1 MRFLGRVR
9 AARRGLSRKGY
20 GLGLAVIAALG
31 FAAAGTALAPRA
43 LDAAYLLVHQ
53 ADPVALADRAVM
65 AKFDPAVAQHEIE
78 TALAADDIDLA
89 NSFLDLARDQKI
101 PLDQALVARVD
112 AANSAAAVAVRTTKN
127 FAEGLV
133 TGEPR
138 DAVGLAG
145 TALGDL
151 FVFGDIR
158 DALREG
164 SRLAA
169 GEEAD
174 ELILGLAGVG
184 LAVTA
189 GTYASLG
196 VGSPARIGVSL
207 LKGARKAGRLG
218 EKLGAA
224 LGRSLRNAAERS
236 GLARLASS
244 ASLLHPAAAMRAAR
258 DAVKLDRAGGVLRLM
273 EDTGRVQA
281 KAGTRAAMDGLKI
294 AERPQDMARLARL
307 AEKKGSKTRAIL
319 KLGGRAALTVTT
331 ALLTLANWSFS
342 ALIML
347 FGFLVAAKTTT
358 ERLTWH
364 WIRWGKARKARR
376 LLRAQRGHERQAR
389 ERRALPTPV
398 ACAA

>member
-1 MRFLGRVR
+1 MRFLGRLYR
-9 AARRGLSRKGY
+9 IRRRLPGWNAWGLA
-20 GLGLAVIAALG
+20 LAVIAAAG
-31 FAAAGTALAPRA
+31 FGAAGVALAPRG

-53 ADPVALADRAVM
+53 DDPAALADQVV
-65 AKFDPAVAQHEIE
+65 KTTLDPAVARREIAA
-78 TALAADDIDLA
+78 ALAADDIDLA
-89 NSFLDLARDQKI
+89 NSFVDLAREQGI
-101 PLDQALVARVD
+101 SLGPEIAAQVES
-112 AANSAAAVAVRTTKN
+112 ANSAAAVAVRTTKN
-127 FAEGLV
+127 FSEGLI

-189 GTYASLG
+189 GTYVSLG
-196 VGSPARIGVSL
+196 LGSPARIGISL

-224 LGRSLRNAAERS
+224 LTRSLRNTVEHS
-236 GLARLASS
+236 GMVRFASN
-244 ASLLHPAAAMRAAR
+244 ASLLHPVAAVRAAR
-258 DAVKLDRAGGVLRLM
+258 DAVKLDRAGGVLRLVK
-273 EDTGRVQA
+273 DTGRVQA

-307 AEKKGSKTRAIL
+307 AEKKGGKTRAIL

-331 ALLTLANWSFS
+331 ALLTLVNWSFS
-342 ALIML
+342 ALML
-347 FGFLVAAKTTT
+347 LIGFLAAVKNLT
-358 ERLTWH
+358 ERLTWR

-376 LLRAQRGHERQAR
+376 LLRAQQAR
-389 ERRALPTPV
+389 ERLAPGLPCP
-398 ACAA
+398 A